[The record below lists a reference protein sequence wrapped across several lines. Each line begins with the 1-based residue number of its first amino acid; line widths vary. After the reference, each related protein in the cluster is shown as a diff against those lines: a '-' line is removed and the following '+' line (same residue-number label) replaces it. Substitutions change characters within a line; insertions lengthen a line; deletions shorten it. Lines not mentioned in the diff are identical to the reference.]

1 MTSALTNPG
10 DVLEGRGV
18 LLRHGKHIAEV
29 DYHLTIPTQTH
40 FFINP
45 TGKFKAKYQDFAGGF
60 ILLTPDDANKISLT
74 DYTLE
79 LASKSKKSIRIER
92 RYKKIK
98 HKNQPRISFWVKLI
112 ASNPEI

>member
-1 MTSALTNPG
+1 MDIVRLAKLASFNITG
-10 DVLEGRGV
+10 
-18 LLRHGKHIAEV
+18 
-29 DYHLTIPTQTH
+29 TIS
-40 FFINP
+40 
-45 TGKFKAKYQDFAGGF
+45 FAGGF